1 MSARGFA
8 AYVAHELRTPIALQ
22 LALAE
27 AALADPRADAVAWRA
42 MAEGVV
48 ASCDQQGRLIDALL
62 DLTVSQHGLTCVEP
76 VDIAAVASQAVH
88 RHDLGELDCVVV
100 LDRAVTTG
108 DPMLLER
115 LVDNLVSNAIR
126 HNVPGGRIEVFSATD
141 AGRALL
147 SVANTGP
154 LIPAGELARLFEP
167 FERLASRPRRCADG
181 HGLGLA
187 IVQSIADAHNAT
199 VTARAPSDGGLQIQV
214 GFPHVTTEPYDE
226 PLAVNSGSRL
236 LAACR

>member
-1 MSARGFA
+1 
-8 AYVAHELRTPIALQ
+8 
-22 LALAE
+22 
-27 AALADPRADAVAWRA
+27 
-42 MAEGVV
+42 
-48 ASCDQQGRLIDALL
+48 
-62 DLTVSQHGLTCVEP
+62 
-76 VDIAAVASQAVH
+76 
-88 RHDLGELDCVVV
+88 
-100 LDRAVTTG
+100 
-108 DPMLLER
+108 MLLER

-126 HNVPGGRIEVFSATD
+126 HNVPGGRIEVFSAAD

-167 FERLASRPRRCADG
+167 FERLALQPRRCADG

-226 PLAVNSGSRL
+226 PLAVNSGSGL

>member
-126 HNVPGGRIEVFSATD
+126 HNVAGGRIEVFSATD
-141 AGRALL
+141 AGRAQL

-167 FERLASRPRRCADG
+167 FERLALQPRRCADG

-187 IVQSIADAHNAT
+187 IVQSIADAHKAT
-199 VTARAPSDGGLQIQV
+199 VTVHAPEDGGLEIQV
-214 GFPHVTTEPYDE
+214 GFPHVTTEPYHE
-226 PLAVNSGSRL
+226 PVSTNSGRF
-236 LAACR
+236 LAACK